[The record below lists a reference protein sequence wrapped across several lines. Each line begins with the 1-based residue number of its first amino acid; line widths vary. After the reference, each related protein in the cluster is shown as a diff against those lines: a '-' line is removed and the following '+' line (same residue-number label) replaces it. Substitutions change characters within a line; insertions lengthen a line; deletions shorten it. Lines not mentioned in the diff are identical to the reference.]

1 MTTDD
6 QISRSIRA
14 AADRLKAAGKKPT
27 LKAVR
32 EALGGGSYATIQ
44 PVLKAWRDDQMAAP
58 PAGMAKEILR
68 YIDLDAL
75 VDHIRSQALA
85 DCAQRIEEAERER
98 DATLIRSEE
107 LEAQVRAL
115 RYDRDTAAANLQDVT
130 SRLRVAEHRV
140 ATLGENEARLHHE
153 LDRLAEVA
161 RENAVLE
168 QTLHAYESRHH
179 HQQQEIDRMAANAD
193 ALREEL
199 VKRIERG
206 AALEATVDHLE
217 KQKAEQ
223 QDIIFQLQGMLAT
236 RK

>member
-6 QISRSIRA
+6 QTSRSIRA

-44 PVLKAWRDDQMAAP
+44 PALKAWRDDQMAEP

-75 VDHIRSQALA
+75 VDHIRAQALA
-85 DCAQRIEEAERER
+85 DCAQRIEETERER

-115 RYDRDTAAANLQDVT
+115 QYARDLEAANLQDIT
-130 SRLRVAEHRV
+130 SRLRVAEHRAV
-140 ATLGENEARLHHE
+140 TLEESKVRLRQE

-161 RENAVLE
+161 REKAELE

-179 HQQQEIDRMAANAD
+179 HQQQEIDRLTANAD

-199 VKRIERG
+199 VKRIEHG
-206 AALEATVDHLE
+206 AALEATVTHLE

-223 QDIIFQLQGMLAT
+223 QESIVRLQELLAA
-236 RK
+236 RA